1 MIKLTDKDTG
11 APIGSITEEQLQ
23 FLIDQLVEE
32 TATDQDYY
40 FNRDQ
45 LTVFEEQGADAEL
58 VGLLKAAMGD
68 RADMEIVWSKA

>member
-11 APIGSITEEQLQ
+11 APIGNITEEQLQ

-40 FNRDQ
+40 LNRDQ
-45 LTVFEEQGADAEL
+45 LAVFEEQGADAEL
-58 VGLLKAAMGD
+58 VSLLKAAMGD

>member
-1 MIKLTDKDTG
+1 MITLTDKDTG

-40 FNRDQ
+40 LNRDQ

-58 VGLLKAAMGD
+58 VNLLKAAMGD
-68 RADMEIVWSKA
+68 RADMEIIWSKA